1 MPRGDLPDIQTRREL
16 FDYLEQQMNR
26 SYRQVLD
33 TGILL
38 SDSPFLKS
46 FIFEFDWEPG
56 NLGKDEAAY
65 LKDSLTIPSGN
76 AARQP
81 SPPTI
86 RETAESGFY
95 QVQWHW
101 RRGRPTLLYLDTA
114 SDPQRRFWLGYSLA
128 EAADLNVVVERLAQR
143 VPAFDRAWL
152 WPSFLESTQDRGEF
166 RGIGLDY
173 DYRRFE
179 NREGATDSTNY
190 FKVQIWGGPGTREIL
205 NFIGGHEDFRGRT
218 VLAKVRMKFWDDPN
232 DRDRFALEDI
242 KYNGKF
248 LCRGTSFDSHQ
259 SLLSET
265 RNLYAEKIRAIES
278 RHVIRAVDE
287 ADRLSVEG
295 DPVFFELTGH
305 PIENLDAFCQVVFS
319 GHMPFRIW
327 GAPRVIPGREDGRA
341 VSAVDLHTGSKLFF
355 EVYHDIVCMYLY
367 PGACGNTVARF
378 YTNLQ
383 HTFSRL
389 VVAKD
394 NEDTN
399 VL

>member
-1 MPRGDLPDIQTRREL
+1 MPREDLPNIDTRREL

-33 TGILL
+33 TGVLL
-38 SDSPFLKS
+38 SDRPFLKS
-46 FIFEFDWEPG
+46 FIFEFDWDPA
-56 NLGKDEAAY
+56 NLGKSEVEY
-65 LKDSLTIPSGN
+65 LQESLTIPSGN
-76 AARQP
+76 ASRHS
-81 SPPTI
+81 SPPSI
-86 RETAESGFY
+86 KETDEAGFF

-114 SDPQRRFWLGYSLA
+114 SDPQRRFWLGYSLTDA
-128 EAADLNVVVERLAQR
+128 TDLNVVVERLAQR

-152 WPSFLESTQDRGEF
+152 WPSFLEATQDRGEF

-179 NREGATDSTNY
+179 NKEGVADSTNY

-205 NFIGGHEDFRGRT
+205 KFIGDHRDFRGRT
-218 VLAKVRMKFWDDPN
+218 VLAKVRMKYWDDC
-232 DRDRFALEDI
+232 DERDRFALEDI

-248 LCRGTSFDSHQ
+248 LSRGTSFNSHQ
-259 SLLSET
+259 ALLSET
-265 RNLYAEKIRAIES
+265 RNLYADKIRSIES
-278 RHVIRAVDE
+278 QHIIRAVDE
-287 ADRLSVEG
+287 AGGGLVDG
-295 DPVFFELTGH
+295 DPVFFEFTGH
-305 PIENLDAFCQVVFS
+305 PIENLDAFCEVVFS
-319 GHMPFRIW
+319 GHMPFRLW
-327 GAPRVIPGREDGRA
+327 GTPREIPGRDEGRA

-378 YTNLQ
+378 FTNLQ

-389 VVAKD
+389 VAAKD
-394 NEDTN
+394 NEDQD